1 MHRNARLH
9 VGLAMLC
16 WIRLRSC
23 YNGHL
28 PIVQYLVSQ
37 QADACKR
44 TDFEHVELSFCEILM
59 NFDGSCDAVASLNE
73 PIQLG
78 LVLRGVADPIWGD
91 EDP

>member
-1 MHRNARLH
+1 MDTFQSFNIW
-9 VGLAMLC
+9 C
-16 WIRLRSC
+16 RSK
-23 YNGHL
+23 
-28 PIVQYLVSQ
+28 QM
-37 QADACKR
+37 